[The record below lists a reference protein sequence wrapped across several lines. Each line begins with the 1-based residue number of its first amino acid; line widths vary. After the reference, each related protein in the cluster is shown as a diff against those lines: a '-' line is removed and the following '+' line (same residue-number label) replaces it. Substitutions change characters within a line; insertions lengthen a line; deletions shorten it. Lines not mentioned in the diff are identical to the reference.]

1 MDSSQ
6 TTGSLIFTDQAM
18 MPEVD
23 SQQTNPPTL
32 SDNGNPDETNNK
44 SDTKPSVEITD
55 QIAMADGGDSISKEN
70 SELDTDLL
78 HASDCQEVKVTEA
91 SEIQEVEVTEV
102 FYHNPNN
109 NRTYDDTS
117 EFFDVEDDNRD

>member
-32 SDNGNPDETNNK
+32 SDNGNPY
-44 SDTKPSVEITD
+44 TKPSVEIID
-55 QIAMADGGDSISKEN
+55 QKVMADGDDSVSNEN
-70 SELDTDLL
+70 PEIDTD
-78 HASDCQEVKVTEA
+78 V
-91 SEIQEVEVTEV
+91 
-102 FYHNPNN
+102 
-109 NRTYDDTS
+109 
-117 EFFDVEDDNRD
+117 